1 MPLSS
6 GAEAFLQEDKK
17 VQEIIVRIATFSKHF
32 NNCSLCWKTL
42 DSSKGTSYHLS
53 FKQEA
58 LCWSQFIWPIFNET
72 KH

>member
-1 MPLSS
+1 MNSNEQHS
-6 GAEAFLQEDKK
+6 NKNNNSNK
-17 VQEIIVRIATFSKHF
+17 NSNVRTATFSKHF